1 MSNPKY
7 QEWFDTAAR
16 GIISQG
22 KPSMGRDPITENEE
36 CVYRSPDGCKC
47 AIGWLIPDDKYDP
60 SFERSSY
67 TLASKISFLTEK
79 YDDISFLGSL
89 QLAHDNAAYT
99 DNFLEYFIIYMEELA
114 HSYDLSTDV
123 LNESR

>member
-22 KPSMGRDPITENEE
+22 KPSMGRDPITENEK
-36 CVYRSPDGCKC
+36 CVYRSSDGCKC

-60 SFERSSY
+60 SFEGNGLY
-67 TLASKISFLTEK
+67 TS
-79 YDDISFLGSL
+79 
-89 QLAHDNAAYT
+89 AA
-99 DNFLEYFIIYMEELA
+99 EV
-114 HSYDLSTDV
+114 S
-123 LNESR
+123 